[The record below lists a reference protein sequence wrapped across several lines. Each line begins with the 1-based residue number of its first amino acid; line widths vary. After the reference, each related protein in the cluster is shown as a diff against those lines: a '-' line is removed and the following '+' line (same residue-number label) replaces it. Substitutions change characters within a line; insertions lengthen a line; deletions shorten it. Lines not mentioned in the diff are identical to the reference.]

1 MRRVTTAR
9 QAMSASRAVEGESP
23 EGDYGTAGTTGA
35 TGNERT
41 GRKAEVT
48 SHVNAKEPAHMRRLF
63 RFCRPGELLGAP
75 S

>member
-1 MRRVTTAR
+1 MAR
-9 QAMSASRAVEGESP
+9 QSMSASRPLSKRALEGESP

-41 GRKAEVT
+41 VRKAEVT
-48 SHVNAKEPAHMRRLF
+48 SQVMAKEPAHMRRLF
-63 RFCRPGELLGAP
+63 RFCRHRELLGAP